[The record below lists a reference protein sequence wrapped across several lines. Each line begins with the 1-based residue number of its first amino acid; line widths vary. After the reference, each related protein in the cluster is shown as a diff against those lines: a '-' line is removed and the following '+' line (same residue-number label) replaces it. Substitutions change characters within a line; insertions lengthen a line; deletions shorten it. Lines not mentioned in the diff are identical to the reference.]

1 MAIYNISDETN
12 SLQSWILIAWVPEEC
27 RVRDKM
33 LYASSREDIKLNLGA
48 SFFATEY
55 YANNLGDLTWQ
66 SYQQS
71 LQKDFGVEILSEN
84 EKLIKE
90 EKVVLFLKDTVCPLS
105 ENCIG
110 IDST

>member
-48 SFFATEY
+48 TFFATEY
-55 YANNLGDLTWQ
+55 YANNLSDLTWQ